1 VDGET
6 NSDDVLRAT
15 VAEMRS
21 KLDALLDDALVRLSA
36 NPPDDPP
43 HKTADQAPPA
53 IAPAR
58 AGASLDQ
65 ESITFVHF
73 QQERARAARPR
84 PAAVASGGTPSSSS
98 QATSSDAE
106 SRLHALAQRLE
117 GRLKK
122 SKDRSPDERILPPGE
137 PWPAPRYAGPGAGPV
152 ADN

>member
-6 NSDDVLRAT
+6 SSDDVLRAT

-36 NPPDDPP
+36 NPPDDPS

-53 IAPAR
+53 VTPAR
-58 AGASLDQ
+58 SGTSSDRQ
-65 ESITFVHF
+65 STTFVHF
-73 QQERARAARPR
+73 QNERRRAARPQ
-84 PAAVASGGTPSSSS
+84 PAAADSRPSAAPASP
-98 QATSSDAE
+98 ATSGDAE

-122 SKDRSPDERILPPGE
+122 SKDRPTDEHMLPPGD
-137 PWPAPRYAGPGAGPV
+137 PWPAPRFSAPGNGPV
-152 ADN
+152 TGN